1 MRGWGVLVGALAM
14 LAGGAAAQ
22 ERAIQVVNP
31 YAAGSTTDL
40 LARALV
46 PGLQA
51 RLGVPVL
58 VVNRE
63 GAAGGIG
70 TASVARAAPDGTT
83 LLFAPAVVLS
93 VMPALRRDAG
103 YTAEGFTPVC
113 QTFENAMVLAV
124 REDSPWTGLAALVAA
139 AKAQPGALRYG
150 HQGIASVPHLAAV
163 EFAELA
169 GIALQDVSYRGEPAV
184 VLDLLAGRVEFAA
197 LVAGSL
203 SGQRLRALAIFAEAR
218 HPLLPQAPTAKEQ
231 GFDLAPASFGGL
243 LAPAGL
249 PEATRATLARA
260 CEGAA
265 ADPAYAEAARRAFQP
280 EAWFAG
286 SDAFAARLA
295 KDVNDKAR
303 LLARIDVQR

>member
-139 AKAQPGALRYG
+139 EGATWRTALRPPG
-150 HQGIASVPHLAAV
+150 HRQ
-163 EFAELA
+163 
-169 GIALQDVSYRGEPAV
+169 
-184 VLDLLAGRVEFAA
+184 
-197 LVAGSL
+197 
-203 SGQRLRALAIFAEAR
+203 
-218 HPLLPQAPTAKEQ
+218 
-231 GFDLAPASFGGL
+231 
-243 LAPAGL
+243 
-249 PEATRATLARA
+249 
-260 CEGAA
+260 C
-265 ADPAYAEAARRAFQP
+265 
-280 EAWFAG
+280 
-286 SDAFAARLA
+286 AARLE
-295 KDVNDKAR
+295 KDVADKAR
-303 LLARIDVQR
+303 LLARIDMQR